1 MRQIRAIR
9 GSKTNPMK
17 TITLIITFLLATAAA
32 LAADKPAAGPKG
44 GRMLVTDAIRA
55 EFFVTAERRV
65 ELTFLDQA
73 GNVVPPGS
81 ASVTVTAE
89 APSGRVS
96 LPLALKDA
104 ALVSTEP
111 LPAGD
116 PYRVVVQVR
125 AAPGA
130 RPSNFRLELNLHEC
144 GECQRAEY
152 ACTCEGH

>member
-1 MRQIRAIR
+1 
-9 GSKTNPMK
+9 MK
-17 TITLIITFLLATAAA
+17 TTILLITFLLAFAAA
-32 LAADKPAAGPKG
+32 FAAEKPAAGPKG
-44 GRMLVTDAIRA
+44 GRMLISDAIRA

-73 GNVVPPGS
+73 GHVVPPGS

-104 ALVSTEP
+104 TLVSTEP
-111 LPAGD
+111 LPAGE

-125 AAPGA
+125 PSAGA
-130 RPSNFRLELNLHEC
+130 RPNNFRIELNLHEC
-144 GECQRAEY
+144 GECQHAEY